1 MKDVSK
7 LHSWKI
13 CNCDEFPG
21 TRIPNCSCDIPNVS
35 PLLQI
40 RWKRLV
46 IDEGH
51 VSASMSTILTP
62 FTKLLSIEHRW
73 IVTGTPTTNLL
84 GLNFG
89 AKVDS
94 MQELYGDEGDTEFWE
109 LFKDPE
115 GSASQ
120 SREVT
125 PPPVKQARIWNKYDR
140 EDLRK
145 LGNMITHFVG
155 VPQFLADPQLMR
167 THVTEPLM
175 DPDGPRPAAIEVLT
189 QVMSMVM
196 VRHR

>member
-1 MKDVSK
+1 MNSQGPGYPTAAA
-7 LHSWKI
+7 I
-13 CNCDEFPG
+13 FPMS
-21 TRIPNCSCDIPNVS
+21 P

-155 VPQFLADPQLMR
+155 VPQFLLI
-167 THVTEPLM
+167 HSL
-175 DPDGPRPAAIEVLT
+175 
-189 QVMSMVM
+189 
-196 VRHR
+196 

>member
-1 MKDVSK
+1 M
-7 LHSWKI
+7 
-13 CNCDEFPG
+13 
-21 TRIPNCSCDIPNVS
+21 IPRDPDTQ
-35 PLLQI
+35 LQL
-40 RWKRLV
+40 RYSQCLPTFTNQMEAPRYR
-46 IDEGH
+46 EGH

-140 EDLRK
+140 
-145 LGNMITHFVG
+145 G
-155 VPQFLADPQLMR
+155 
-167 THVTEPLM
+167 
-175 DPDGPRPAAIEVLT
+175 GPPETGEYDHTFCWCSPIPG
-189 QVMSMVM
+189 
-196 VRHR
+196 